1 VPEFV
6 KVGKFEGLDEDGK
19 EILTDGECMRGFEM
33 ED

>member
-6 KVGKFEGLDEDGK
+6 KVGNFVGLDEEDK
-19 EILTDGECMRGFEM
+19 EIFIDGECMRGFEE